1 MKPRIAPSGLRSRYC
16 RGAYDDPAATG
27 AGLLDAPFAPALRL
41 PEPSETPPARP
52 EKVRPGARPDKPAVP
67 CPKGKLTGW
76 SRAAS
81 ARCRYGPSL
90 EARLANDGA
99 WYPGVS
105 EEERRGK
112 TRWLVRGSGA
122 RYGFLSLRLGRR
134 AAERAIGAAATGVA
148 PADCGGDADVLA
160 PPPARGRRRERGWAA
175 RAADPAQR
183 AAAAKALARR
193 LGDAWVLCFAVLE
206 SSRLEL
212 RLVVG
217 RPRDDLCANQ
227 PVSDDRKWAYAVGD
241 AVALVFD
248 LRDERVPAT
257 LAFAPRRAFG
267 ADGVLRLDASGG
279 PLAPGVAGAP
289 GGPESAAPPKDS
301 RAAAGRVWAA
311 APGGDAKAALQLR
324 YWIRALQHANHSVTV
339 APFASRGDR
348 HKTECLFCR
357 CGVAPWHPRP
367 ANFGIPA
374 HGLCHSEVACDKCV
388 VKNEEA
394 LQDERRP
401 KNLRKPLFWF
411 RPDPHPVIVP
421 VDRPLAPAVEPP
433 APPRNGRAAAA
444 LARINEGAANRA
456 PDGPL
461 RVSLLA
467 CAAALRAAARA
478 EGAGRAAEAAEAAE
492 RVVKKHPA
500 PPHPLIRDAY
510 ALGVD
515 YVCRCV
521 ASGLGP
527 AHAGN
532 VERWRSFWT
541 SRVMDEEERL
551 FEDRVEACWRIVLDE
566 VAPGVARDAATKA
579 HAAALRAGRKRL
591 AALARKFRRACE
603 RAADGAVAVA
613 RAAAQRAA
621 RGGRDARD
629 AAARARGAV
638 KRNALAA
645 PVRQVTPPTEGPGQ
659 KEVEV
664 ESGSGASSES
674 DSDES
679 DDENASGSASSTGED
694 DDDDSDSAD
703 ENDDD
708 ESASAGDDDDESA
721 SSEDESAQDDE
732 SASARDDDDESASAG
747 DESARDDDDESASES
762 SSAEEEEDASDSD
775 DDTDASS

>member
-1 MKPRIAPSGLRSRYC
+1 MAWRSWTRRDNLIYAQATTASGPTPSATRPRSFLIYATSASPRRWRSRH
-16 RGAYDDPAATG
+16 AARS
-27 AGLLDAPFAPALRL
+27 APTAC
-41 PEPSETPPARP
+41 SGST
-52 EKVRPGARPDKPAVP
+52 RPGARWRRESPGRPGDRNRPRRRKI
-67 CPKGKLTGW
+67 
-76 SRAAS
+76 RA
-81 ARCRYGPSL
+81 R
-90 EARLANDGA
+90 
-99 WYPGVS
+99 
-105 EEERRGK
+105 RRGESG
-112 TRWLVRGSGA
+112 RGA
-122 RYGFLSLRLGRR
+122 RRR
-134 AAERAIGAAATGVA
+134 
-148 PADCGGDADVLA
+148 
-160 PPPARGRRRERGWAA
+160 
-175 RAADPAQR
+175 
-183 AAAAKALARR
+183 
-193 LGDAWVLCFAVLE
+193 
-206 SSRLEL
+206 
-212 RLVVG
+212 
-217 RPRDDLCANQ
+217 
-227 PVSDDRKWAYAVGD
+227 
-241 AVALVFD
+241 
-248 LRDERVPAT
+248 
-257 LAFAPRRAFG
+257 
-267 ADGVLRLDASGG
+267 
-279 PLAPGVAGAP
+279 
-289 GGPESAAPPKDS
+289 
-301 RAAAGRVWAA
+301 
-311 APGGDAKAALQLR
+311 AKAALQLR
-324 YWIRALQHANHSVTV
+324 YWIRALQHADHSVTV

-515 YVCRCV
+515 YVCQCV

-532 VERWRSFWT
+532 VERWRSFVT

-613 RAAAQRAA
+613 RAAGGARRARRARCGRARARRGQAQRAGGA
-621 RGGRDARD
+621 RPAGHAAYRGSGPKRGRGGIRVGREL
-629 AAARARGAV
+629 RVGLGRVGRRERLWLCFEYRRG
-638 KRNALAA
+638 RRRRRRRRL
-645 PVRQVTPPTEGPGQ
+645 
-659 KEVEV
+659 
-664 ESGSGASSES
+664 
-674 DSDES
+674 
-679 DDENASGSASSTGED
+679 
-694 DDDDSDSAD
+694 
-703 ENDDD
+703 
-708 ESASAGDDDDESA
+708 
-721 SSEDESAQDDE
+721 
-732 SASARDDDDESASAG
+732 
-747 DESARDDDDESASES
+747 
-762 SSAEEEEDASDSD
+762 
-775 DDTDASS
+775 

>member
-1 MKPRIAPSGLRSRYC
+1 M
-16 RGAYDDPAATG
+16 
-27 AGLLDAPFAPALRL
+27 
-41 PEPSETPPARP
+41 
-52 EKVRPGARPDKPAVP
+52 
-67 CPKGKLTGW
+67 
-76 SRAAS
+76 
-81 ARCRYGPSL
+81 
-90 EARLANDGA
+90 
-99 WYPGVS
+99 
-105 EEERRGK
+105 
-112 TRWLVRGSGA
+112 
-122 RYGFLSLRLGRR
+122 
-134 AAERAIGAAATGVA
+134 
-148 PADCGGDADVLA
+148 
-160 PPPARGRRRERGWAA
+160 
-175 RAADPAQR
+175 
-183 AAAAKALARR
+183 
-193 LGDAWVLCFAVLE
+193 
-206 SSRLEL
+206 
-212 RLVVG
+212 
-217 RPRDDLCANQ
+217 
-227 PVSDDRKWAYAVGD
+227 
-241 AVALVFD
+241 
-248 LRDERVPAT
+248 
-257 LAFAPRRAFG
+257 
-267 ADGVLRLDASGG
+267 LRLDASGG

-289 GGPESAAPPKDS
+289 GGPEPAAPPKDS

-324 YWIRALQHANHSVTV
+324 YWIRALQHADHSVTV
-339 APFASRGDR
+339 APFASKGDR

-515 YVCRCV
+515 YVCQCV

-551 FEDRVEACWRIVLDE
+551 FEDQVEACWRIVLDE
-566 VAPGVARDAATKA
+566 VAPGIARDAATKA

-659 KEVEV
+659 KEAEV

-679 DDENASGSASSTGED
+679 DDGNASGSASSTGGD

-703 ENDDD
+703 ENDDESASVGDESAQDD

-721 SSEDESAQDDE
+721 SAGDESAQDDE
-732 SASARDDDDESASAG
+732 SASAGDDDDESASAG
-747 DESARDDDDESASES
+747 DDDDESASES

>member
-1 MKPRIAPSGLRSRYC
+1 MPRQ
-16 RGAYDDPAATG
+16 
-27 AGLLDAPFAPALRL
+27 F
-41 PEPSETPPARP
+41 
-52 EKVRPGARPDKPAVP
+52 
-67 CPKGKLTGW
+67 
-76 SRAAS
+76 
-81 ARCRYGPSL
+81 
-90 EARLANDGA
+90 
-99 WYPGVS
+99 
-105 EEERRGK
+105 
-112 TRWLVRGSGA
+112 
-122 RYGFLSLRLGRR
+122 
-134 AAERAIGAAATGVA
+134 
-148 PADCGGDADVLA
+148 
-160 PPPARGRRRERGWAA
+160 
-175 RAADPAQR
+175 
-183 AAAAKALARR
+183 
-193 LGDAWVLCFAVLE
+193 
-206 SSRLEL
+206 
-212 RLVVG
+212 
-217 RPRDDLCANQ
+217 DLCTG
-227 PVSDDRKWAYAVGD
+227 DDRKWAYAVGD

-248 LRDERVPAT
+248 LGDERVPAT

-324 YWIRALQHANHSVTV
+324 YWIRALQHADHSVTV

-515 YVCRCV
+515 YVCQCV

-566 VAPGVARDAATKA
+566 VAPGIARDAATKA

-659 KEVEV
+659 KEAEV
-664 ESGSGASSES
+664 ESGSGVSSES

-679 DDENASGSASSTGED
+679 DDGNASGSASSTGED

-721 SSEDESAQDDE
+721 SAGDESAQDDE
-732 SASARDDDDESASAG
+732 SASAGDDDDESASAG
-747 DESARDDDDESASES
+747 DESAQDDDDESASES

>member
-1 MKPRIAPSGLRSRYC
+1 MSSSWRRVDGVEVV
-16 RGAYDDPAATG
+16 
-27 AGLLDAPFAPALRL
+27 DAPRQF
-41 PEPSETPPARP
+41 
-52 EKVRPGARPDKPAVP
+52 
-67 CPKGKLTGW
+67 
-76 SRAAS
+76 
-81 ARCRYGPSL
+81 
-90 EARLANDGA
+90 
-99 WYPGVS
+99 
-105 EEERRGK
+105 
-112 TRWLVRGSGA
+112 
-122 RYGFLSLRLGRR
+122 
-134 AAERAIGAAATGVA
+134 
-148 PADCGGDADVLA
+148 
-160 PPPARGRRRERGWAA
+160 
-175 RAADPAQR
+175 
-183 AAAAKALARR
+183 
-193 LGDAWVLCFAVLE
+193 
-206 SSRLEL
+206 
-212 RLVVG
+212 
-217 RPRDDLCANQ
+217 DLCTG
-227 PVSDDRKWAYAVGD
+227 DDRKWAYAVGD

-289 GGPESAAPPKDS
+289 GGPEPAAPPKDS

-324 YWIRALQHANHSVTV
+324 YWIRALQHADHSVTV

-613 RAAAQRAA
+613 RAAATRRDAP
-621 RGGRDARD
+621 RGGPRESVTHHVCSQVKESKFRCVQVRHGRREKRRGDAGRLAS
-629 AAARARGAV
+629 AAA
-638 KRNALAA
+638 LITTSLTLTL
-645 PVRQVTPPTEGPGQ
+645 TP
-659 KEVEV
+659 
-664 ESGSGASSES
+664 
-674 DSDES
+674 
-679 DDENASGSASSTGED
+679 
-694 DDDDSDSAD
+694 
-703 ENDDD
+703 
-708 ESASAGDDDDESA
+708 
-721 SSEDESAQDDE
+721 
-732 SASARDDDDESASAG
+732 
-747 DESARDDDDESASES
+747 
-762 SSAEEEEDASDSD
+762 
-775 DDTDASS
+775 